1 MSYKWKWTKEGRMAQ
16 VRFVTGEDIARLA
29 ELDQKCW
36 AALSMPTTGVR
47 FDARM
52 LELMDADGDG
62 RIRTPEVI
70 AAIDFLKAKNV
81 NLDDLLTPSEA
92 DGKKLA
98 DVLARQADLAA
109 SAPSAAD
116 KQALAD
122 WEAKGKTPEVAVF
135 GEATAAGEAAL
146 AAVESVIDAFFAP
159 PEDMPLVTEA
169 PDVTLPLRDHLNPKH
184 LEAIM
189 AFADA
194 CVKPVLGDGVTSI
207 DRIGWK
213 KVKAAFAPYR
223 AWVAAKPV
231 MNAGK
236 LGDLVDEERVL
247 RYKLHLLEFLENFVS
262 MRRLYAADES
272 ATFQMGTLRID
283 GKEMSLCFHVASEA
297 AHSALSGKSNC
308 CVLYLKLTR
317 PSEKAERSVCAV
329 VTAGAVAQLY
339 VGRNGV
345 FFDRDGK
352 DWDAVVTKVVEN
364 QVSLAEAFWAP
375 WRKLGEGV
383 ASTVKKFLGDKQAAA
398 QKNVEAGTQ
407 NAQAGGAA
415 MASSVAAI
423 GIGVGMMGTAAAAI
437 AAAVKGMGALQ
448 IALSIVAIVLVVSL
462 PSVILTWFKL
472 RQRDLGAILN
482 AGGWAINRPMRFS
495 MKRARAFT
503 KCAGNPLIC
512 RMICTVVILA
522 ALAAGGIWYYLDR
535 AQKAEAEKAAAPAA
549 ESAPAEAAPVE
560 AAPAQ

>member
-1 MSYKWKWTKEGRMAQ
+1 MSYKWKLTKEGRMAQ

-36 AALSMPTTGVR
+36 AALSMPTSGVR

-122 WEAKGKTPEVAVF
+122 WEAKGQTPEVAVF

-423 GIGVGMMGTAAAAI
+423 GIGVGMMGTSVAAI

-512 RMICTVVILA
+512 RVICTVVILA

-535 AQKAEAEKAAAPAA
+535 AQKAEAEKAAA
-549 ESAPAEAAPVE
+549 EAAPVE

>member
-52 LELMDADGDG
+52 LELIDADGDG

-122 WEAKGKTPEVAVF
+122 WEAKGQTPEVAVF

-383 ASTVKKFLGDKQAAA
+383 ASTVKKFLGAKQSAA
-398 QKNVEAGTQ
+398 QATVDASAQST
-407 NAQAGGAA
+407 QAGGAA

-423 GIGVGMMGTAAAAI
+423 GIGIGMVTAAAASLM
-437 AAAVKGMGALQ
+437 AVVSGMNAKEVA
-448 IALSIVAIVLVVSL
+448 ISIVALVLVVSL
-462 PSVILTWFKL
+462 PSMILTWFKL
-472 RQRDLGAILN
+472 RKRDLGAILN
-482 AGGWAINRPMRFS
+482 AGGWAVNRPMYFS

-503 KCAGNPLIC
+503 KCAPNPMWLSTLLSIALVAG
-512 RMICTVVILA
+512 IIWGLA
-522 ALAAGGIWYYLDR
+522 AYQDYREKKACE
-535 AQKAEAEKAAAPAA
+535 AEAV
-549 ESAPAEAAPVE
+549 SVE
-560 AAPAQ
+560 AK

>member
-52 LELMDADGDG
+52 LELMDTDGDG

-70 AAIDFLKAKNV
+70 AAIDYLKAKNV
-81 NLDDLLTPSEA
+81 NLDDLLKPSEA

-122 WEAKGKTPEVAVF
+122 WEAKGQTPEVAVF

-169 PDVTLPLRDHLNPKH
+169 PDVTLPLRDHINPKH

-231 MNAGK
+231 MNASK

-383 ASTVKKFLGDKQAAA
+383 ASTVKKFLGAKQSAA
-398 QKNVEAGTQ
+398 QATVDAS
-407 NAQAGGAA
+407 AQSTEAGGAA

-423 GIGVGMMGTAAAAI
+423 GIGIGMVTAAAASLM
-437 AAAVKGMGALQ
+437 AVVSGMNAKEVA
-448 IALSIVAIVLVVSL
+448 ISIVALVLVVSL
-462 PSVILTWFKL
+462 PSMILTWFKL
-472 RQRDLGAILN
+472 RKRDLGAILN
-482 AGGWAINRPMRFS
+482 AGGWAVNRPMYFS
-495 MKRARAFT
+495 MKLARAFT
-503 KCAGNPLIC
+503 KCAPNPMWLSTLLSIALVAG
-512 RMICTVVILA
+512 IIWGLA
-522 ALAAGGIWYYLDR
+522 AYQDYREKKACE
-535 AQKAEAEKAAAPAA
+535 AEAV
-549 ESAPAEAAPVE
+549 SGEAK
-560 AAPAQ
+560 

>member
-36 AALSMPTTGVR
+36 AALSMPTSGVR
-47 FDARM
+47 FDTRM

-81 NLDDLLTPSEA
+81 NLDDLLKPSEA
-92 DGKKLA
+92 DEKKLA

-383 ASTVKKFLGDKQAAA
+383 ASTVKKFLGAKQSAA
-398 QKNVEAGTQ
+398 QATVDAS
-407 NAQAGGAA
+407 AQSTEAGGAA

-423 GIGVGMMGTAAAAI
+423 GIGIGMVTAAAASLM
-437 AAAVKGMGALQ
+437 AVVSGMNAKEVA
-448 IALSIVAIVLVVSL
+448 ISIVALVLVVSL
-462 PSVILTWFKL
+462 PSMILTWFKL
-472 RQRDLGAILN
+472 RKRDLGAILN
-482 AGGWAINRPMRFS
+482 AGGWAVNRPMYFS

-503 KCAGNPLIC
+503 KCAPNPMWLSTLLSIALVAG
-512 RMICTVVILA
+512 IIWGLA
-522 ALAAGGIWYYLDR
+522 AYQDYREKKACE
-535 AQKAEAEKAAAPAA
+535 AEAV
-549 ESAPAEAAPVE
+549 SVE
-560 AAPAQ
+560 AK

>member
-81 NLDDLLTPSEA
+81 NLDDLLKPSEA
-92 DGKKLA
+92 DRKKLA

-122 WEAKGKTPEVAVF
+122 WEAKGQTPEVAVF

-383 ASTVKKFLGDKQAAA
+383 ASTVKKFLGAKQSAA
-398 QKNVEAGTQ
+398 QATVDAS
-407 NAQAGGAA
+407 AQSTEAGGAA

-423 GIGVGMMGTAAAAI
+423 GIGIGMVTAAAASLM
-437 AAAVKGMGALQ
+437 AVVSGMNAKEVA
-448 IALSIVAIVLVVSL
+448 ISIVALVLVVSL
-462 PSVILTWFKL
+462 PSMILTWFKL
-472 RQRDLGAILN
+472 RKRDLGAILN
-482 AGGWAINRPMRFS
+482 AGGWAVNRPMYFS

-503 KCAGNPLIC
+503 KCAPNPMWLSTLLSIALVAG
-512 RMICTVVILA
+512 IIWGLA
-522 ALAAGGIWYYLDR
+522 AYQDYREKKACE
-535 AQKAEAEKAAAPAA
+535 AEAV
-549 ESAPAEAAPVE
+549 SVE
-560 AAPAQ
+560 AK

>member
-81 NLDDLLTPSEA
+81 NLDDLLKPSEA

-169 PDVTLPLRDHLNPKH
+169 PNVTLPLRDHLNPKH

-423 GIGVGMMGTAAAAI
+423 GIGVGMMGTAVAAI

-512 RMICTVVILA
+512 RVICTVVILA

>member
-1 MSYKWKWTKEGRMAQ
+1 MSYKWKWTKEGRMVQ

-70 AAIDFLKAKNV
+70 AAVDFLKAKNV
-81 NLDDLLTPSEA
+81 NLDDLLKPSEA
-92 DGKKLA
+92 DRKKLA

-383 ASTVKKFLGDKQAAA
+383 ASTVKKFLGAKQSAA
-398 QKNVEAGTQ
+398 QATVDAS
-407 NAQAGGAA
+407 AQSTEAGGAA

-423 GIGVGMMGTAAAAI
+423 GIGIGMVTAAAASLM
-437 AAAVKGMGALQ
+437 AVVSGMNAKEVA
-448 IALSIVAIVLVVSL
+448 ISIVALVLVVSL
-462 PSVILTWFKL
+462 PSMILTWFKL
-472 RQRDLGAILN
+472 RKRDLGAILN
-482 AGGWAINRPMRFS
+482 AGGWAVNRPMYFS

-503 KCAGNPLIC
+503 KCAPNPMWLSTLLSIALVAG
-512 RMICTVVILA
+512 IIWGLA
-522 ALAAGGIWYYLDR
+522 AYQDYREKKACE
-535 AQKAEAEKAAAPAA
+535 AEAV
-549 ESAPAEAAPVE
+549 SVE
-560 AAPAQ
+560 AK

>member
-52 LELMDADGDG
+52 LELMDTDGDG

-81 NLDDLLTPSEA
+81 NLDDLLKPSEA

-122 WEAKGKTPEVAVF
+122 WEAKGQTPEVAVF
-135 GEATAAGEAAL
+135 GEATAVGEAAL

-231 MNAGK
+231 MNASK

-383 ASTVKKFLGDKQAAA
+383 ASTVKKFLGAKQSAA
-398 QKNVEAGTQ
+398 QATVDASAQST
-407 NAQAGGAA
+407 QAGGAA

-423 GIGVGMMGTAAAAI
+423 GIGIGMVTAAAASLM
-437 AAAVKGMGALQ
+437 AVVSGMNAKEVA
-448 IALSIVAIVLVVSL
+448 ISIVALVLVVSL
-462 PSVILTWFKL
+462 PSMILTWFKL
-472 RQRDLGAILN
+472 RKRDLGAILN
-482 AGGWAINRPMRFS
+482 AGGSAVNRPMYFS

-503 KCAGNPLIC
+503 KCAPNPMWLSTLLSIALVAG
-512 RMICTVVILA
+512 IIWGLA
-522 ALAAGGIWYYLDR
+522 AYQDYREKKACE
-535 AQKAEAEKAAAPAA
+535 AEAV
-549 ESAPAEAAPVE
+549 SVE
-560 AAPAQ
+560 AK

>member
-70 AAIDFLKAKNV
+70 AAVDFLKAKNV

-92 DGKKLA
+92 DRKKLA

-423 GIGVGMMGTAAAAI
+423 GIGVGMMGTAVAAI

-512 RMICTVVILA
+512 RVICTVVILA

-535 AQKAEAEKAAAPAA
+535 AQKAEAEKAAAEA
-549 ESAPAEAAPVE
+549 APAEAAP
-560 AAPAQ
+560 AQ

>member
-122 WEAKGKTPEVAVF
+122 WEAKGQTPEVAVF

-423 GIGVGMMGTAAAAI
+423 GIGVGMMGTAVAAI

-512 RMICTVVILA
+512 RVICTVVILA

-535 AQKAEAEKAAAPAA
+535 AQKAEAEKAAA
-549 ESAPAEAAPVE
+549 EAAPVE

>member
-116 KQALAD
+116 KQARAD

-423 GIGVGMMGTAAAAI
+423 GIGVGMMGTAVAAI

-512 RMICTVVILA
+512 RVICTVVILA

-535 AQKAEAEKAAAPAA
+535 AQKAEAEKAAA
-549 ESAPAEAAPVE
+549 EAAPVE

>member
-52 LELMDADGDG
+52 LELMDTDGDG

-81 NLDDLLTPSEA
+81 NLDDLLKPSEA
-92 DGKKLA
+92 DEKKLA

-122 WEAKGKTPEVAVF
+122 WEAKGQTPEVAVF

-383 ASTVKKFLGDKQAAA
+383 ASTVKKFLGAKQSAA
-398 QKNVEAGTQ
+398 QATVDAS
-407 NAQAGGAA
+407 AQSTEAGGAA

-423 GIGVGMMGTAAAAI
+423 GIGIGMVTAAAASLM
-437 AAAVKGMGALQ
+437 AVVSGMNAKEVA
-448 IALSIVAIVLVVSL
+448 ISIVALVLVVSL
-462 PSVILTWFKL
+462 PSMILTWFKL
-472 RQRDLGAILN
+472 RKRDLGAILN
-482 AGGWAINRPMRFS
+482 AGGWAVNRPMYFS

-503 KCAGNPLIC
+503 KCAPNPMWLSTLLSIALVAG
-512 RMICTVVILA
+512 IIWGLA
-522 ALAAGGIWYYLDR
+522 AYQDYREKKACE
-535 AQKAEAEKAAAPAA
+535 AEAV
-549 ESAPAEAAPVE
+549 SVE
-560 AAPAQ
+560 AK

>member
-1 MSYKWKWTKEGRMAQ
+1 MSYKWKWTKEGCMAQ

-92 DGKKLA
+92 GGKKLA

-122 WEAKGKTPEVAVF
+122 WEAKGQTPEVAVF
-135 GEATAAGEAAL
+135 GEATAVGEAAL

-423 GIGVGMMGTAAAAI
+423 GIGVGMMGTAVAAI

-512 RMICTVVILA
+512 RVICTVVILA

>member
-81 NLDDLLTPSEA
+81 NLDDLLKPSEA
-92 DGKKLA
+92 DEKKLA

-122 WEAKGKTPEVAVF
+122 WEAKGQTPEVAVF

-423 GIGVGMMGTAAAAI
+423 GIGVGMMGTAVAAI

-512 RMICTVVILA
+512 RVICTVVILA

-535 AQKAEAEKAAAPAA
+535 AQKAEAEKAAA
-549 ESAPAEAAPVE
+549 EAAPVE

>member
-52 LELMDADGDG
+52 LELMDTDGDG

-81 NLDDLLTPSEA
+81 NLDDLLKPSEA
-92 DGKKLA
+92 DEKKLA

-122 WEAKGKTPEVAVF
+122 WEAKGQTPEVAVF

-423 GIGVGMMGTAAAAI
+423 GIGVGMMGTAVAAI

-512 RMICTVVILA
+512 RVICTVVILA

-535 AQKAEAEKAAAPAA
+535 AQKAEAEKAAAEA
-549 ESAPAEAAPVE
+549 APAEAAP
-560 AAPAQ
+560 AQ

>member
-70 AAIDFLKAKNV
+70 AAVDFLKAKNV
-81 NLDDLLTPSEA
+81 NLDDLLKPSEA
-92 DGKKLA
+92 DEKKLA

-122 WEAKGKTPEVAVF
+122 WEAKGQTPEVAVF

-231 MNAGK
+231 MNASK

-383 ASTVKKFLGDKQAAA
+383 ASTVKKFLDDKQAAA

-423 GIGVGMMGTAAAAI
+423 GIGVGMLGAAAASLM
-437 AAAVKGMGALQ
+437 AVLSSMTALQ
-448 IALSIVAIVLVVSL
+448 IAGSVLGLILVISL
-462 PSVILTWFKL
+462 PSVILTWFNL
-472 RQRDLGAILN
+472 RRRDLGAILN
-482 AGGWAINRPMRFS
+482 ACGWAVNREMRFS
-495 MKRARAFT
+495 MRLARTFT
-503 KCAGNPLIC
+503 KCAKGPSLWPIF
-512 RMICTVVILA
+512 IVV
-522 ALAAGGIWYYLDR
+522 ALLFGAIGGLSYWQSSR
-535 AQKAEAEKAAAPAA
+535 QAEAPAGQA
-549 ESAPAEAAPVE
+549 K
-560 AAPAQ
+560 

>member
-92 DGKKLA
+92 DRKKLA

-122 WEAKGKTPEVAVF
+122 WEAKGQTPEVAVF

-383 ASTVKKFLGDKQAAA
+383 ASTVKKFLGAKQSAA
-398 QKNVEAGTQ
+398 QATVDAS
-407 NAQAGGAA
+407 AQSTEAGGAA

-423 GIGVGMMGTAAAAI
+423 GIGIGMVTAAAASLM
-437 AAAVKGMGALQ
+437 AVVSGMNAKEVA
-448 IALSIVAIVLVVSL
+448 ISIVALVLVVSL
-462 PSVILTWFKL
+462 PSMILTWFKL
-472 RQRDLGAILN
+472 RKRDLGAILN
-482 AGGWAINRPMRFS
+482 AGGWAVNRPMYFS

-503 KCAGNPLIC
+503 KCAPNPMWLSTLLSIALVAG
-512 RMICTVVILA
+512 IIWGLA
-522 ALAAGGIWYYLDR
+522 AYQDYREKKACE
-535 AQKAEAEKAAAPAA
+535 AEAV
-549 ESAPAEAAPVE
+549 SVE
-560 AAPAQ
+560 AK

>member
-81 NLDDLLTPSEA
+81 NLDDLLKPSEA

-122 WEAKGKTPEVAVF
+122 WEAKGQTPEVAVF

-383 ASTVKKFLGDKQAAA
+383 ASTVKKFLGAKQSAA
-398 QKNVEAGTQ
+398 QATVDAS
-407 NAQAGGAA
+407 AQSTEAGGAA

-423 GIGVGMMGTAAAAI
+423 GIGIGMVTAAAASLM
-437 AAAVKGMGALQ
+437 AVVSGMNAKEVA
-448 IALSIVAIVLVVSL
+448 ISIVALVLVVSL
-462 PSVILTWFKL
+462 PSMILTWFKL
-472 RQRDLGAILN
+472 RKRDLGAILN
-482 AGGWAINRPMRFS
+482 AGGWAVNRPMYFS

-503 KCAGNPLIC
+503 KCAPNPMWLSTLLSIALVAG
-512 RMICTVVILA
+512 IIWGLA
-522 ALAAGGIWYYLDR
+522 AYQDYREKR
-535 AQKAEAEKAAAPAA
+535 ACEAEAV
-549 ESAPAEAAPVE
+549 SVE
-560 AAPAQ
+560 AK

>member
-81 NLDDLLTPSEA
+81 NLDDLLKPSEA

-423 GIGVGMMGTAAAAI
+423 GIGVGMMGTAVAAI

-512 RMICTVVILA
+512 RVICTVVILA

-535 AQKAEAEKAAAPAA
+535 AQKAEAEKAAA
-549 ESAPAEAAPVE
+549 EAAPVE

>member
-423 GIGVGMMGTAAAAI
+423 GIGVGMMGTAVAAI

-462 PSVILTWFKL
+462 PSVIMTWFKL

>member
-52 LELMDADGDG
+52 LELMDTDGDG

-92 DGKKLA
+92 DEKKLA

-122 WEAKGKTPEVAVF
+122 WEAKGQTPEVAVF
-135 GEATAAGEAAL
+135 GEATAVGEAAL

-247 RYKLHLLEFLENFVS
+247 RYKIHLLEFLENFVS

-383 ASTVKKFLGDKQAAA
+383 ASTVKKFLGAKQSAA
-398 QKNVEAGTQ
+398 QATVDAS
-407 NAQAGGAA
+407 AQSTEAGGAA

-423 GIGVGMMGTAAAAI
+423 GIGIGMVTAAAASLM
-437 AAAVKGMGALQ
+437 AVVSGMNAKEVA
-448 IALSIVAIVLVVSL
+448 ISIVALVLVVSL
-462 PSVILTWFKL
+462 PSMILTWFKL
-472 RQRDLGAILN
+472 RKRDLGAILN
-482 AGGWAINRPMRFS
+482 AGGWAVNRPMYFS

-503 KCAGNPLIC
+503 KCAPNPMWLSTLLSIALVAG
-512 RMICTVVILA
+512 IIWGLA
-522 ALAAGGIWYYLDR
+522 AYQDYREKKACE
-535 AQKAEAEKAAAPAA
+535 AEAV
-549 ESAPAEAAPVE
+549 SVE
-560 AAPAQ
+560 AK

>member
-81 NLDDLLTPSEA
+81 NLDDLLKPSEA

-169 PDVTLPLRDHLNPKH
+169 PDVTLPLRHHLNPKH
-184 LEAIM
+184 LDAIM

-423 GIGVGMMGTAAAAI
+423 GIGIGMVTAAAASLM
-437 AAAVKGMGALQ
+437 AVVSGMNAKEVA
-448 IALSIVAIVLVVSL
+448 ISIVALVLVVSL
-462 PSVILTWFKL
+462 PSMILTWFKL
-472 RQRDLGAILN
+472 RKRDLGAILN
-482 AGGWAINRPMRFS
+482 AGGWAVNRPMYFS

-503 KCAGNPLIC
+503 KCAPNPMWLSTLLSIALVAG
-512 RMICTVVILA
+512 IIWGLA
-522 ALAAGGIWYYLDR
+522 AYQDYREKKACE
-535 AQKAEAEKAAAPAA
+535 AEAV
-549 ESAPAEAAPVE
+549 SVE
-560 AAPAQ
+560 AK

>member
-36 AALSMPTTGVR
+36 AALSMPTSGVR

-52 LELMDADGDG
+52 LELMDTDGDG

-81 NLDDLLTPSEA
+81 NLDDLLKPSEA
-92 DGKKLA
+92 DEKKLA

-122 WEAKGKTPEVAVF
+122 WEAKGQTPEVAVF

-213 KVKAAFAPYR
+213 KVKVAFAPYR

-383 ASTVKKFLGDKQAAA
+383 ASTVKKFLGAKQSAA
-398 QKNVEAGTQ
+398 QATVDASAQST
-407 NAQAGGAA
+407 QAGGAA

-423 GIGVGMMGTAAAAI
+423 GIGIGMVTAAAASLM
-437 AAAVKGMGALQ
+437 AVVSGMNAKEVA
-448 IALSIVAIVLVVSL
+448 ISIVALVLVVSL
-462 PSVILTWFKL
+462 PSMILTWFKL
-472 RQRDLGAILN
+472 RKRDLGAILN
-482 AGGWAINRPMRFS
+482 AGGWAVNRPMYFS

-503 KCAGNPLIC
+503 KCAPNPMWLSTLLSIALVAG
-512 RMICTVVILA
+512 IIWGLA
-522 ALAAGGIWYYLDR
+522 AYQDYREKKACE
-535 AQKAEAEKAAAPAA
+535 AEAV
-549 ESAPAEAAPVE
+549 SVE
-560 AAPAQ
+560 AK

>member
-70 AAIDFLKAKNV
+70 AAVDFLKAKNV

-92 DGKKLA
+92 DRKKLA

-383 ASTVKKFLGDKQAAA
+383 ASTVKKFLGAKQSAA
-398 QKNVEAGTQ
+398 QATVDAS
-407 NAQAGGAA
+407 AQSTEAGGAA

-423 GIGVGMMGTAAAAI
+423 GIGIGMVTAAAASLM
-437 AAAVKGMGALQ
+437 AVVSGMNAKEVA
-448 IALSIVAIVLVVSL
+448 ISIVALVLVVSL
-462 PSVILTWFKL
+462 PSMILTWFKL
-472 RQRDLGAILN
+472 RKRDLGAILN
-482 AGGWAINRPMRFS
+482 AGGWAVNRPMYFS
-495 MKRARAFT
+495 MKRARAFMKFALNPMWLST
-503 KCAGNPLIC
+503 LLSIALVAGI
-512 RMICTVVILA
+512 IWGLA
-522 ALAAGGIWYYLDR
+522 AYQDYREKKACE
-535 AQKAEAEKAAAPAA
+535 AEAV
-549 ESAPAEAAPVE
+549 SVE
-560 AAPAQ
+560 AK

>member
-81 NLDDLLTPSEA
+81 NLDDLLKPSEA
-92 DGKKLA
+92 DEKKLA

-423 GIGVGMMGTAAAAI
+423 GIGVGMMGTAVAAI

-512 RMICTVVILA
+512 RVICTVVILA

>member
-70 AAIDFLKAKNV
+70 AAVDFLKAKNV

-383 ASTVKKFLGDKQAAA
+383 ASTVKKFLGAKQSAA
-398 QKNVEAGTQ
+398 QATVDAS
-407 NAQAGGAA
+407 AQSTEAGGAA

-423 GIGVGMMGTAAAAI
+423 GIGIGMVTAAAASLM
-437 AAAVKGMGALQ
+437 AVVSGMNAKEVA
-448 IALSIVAIVLVVSL
+448 ISIVALVLVVSL
-462 PSVILTWFKL
+462 PSMILTWFKL
-472 RQRDLGAILN
+472 RKRDLGAILN
-482 AGGWAINRPMRFS
+482 AGGWAVNRPMYFS

-503 KCAGNPLIC
+503 KCAPNPMWLSTLLSIALVAG
-512 RMICTVVILA
+512 IIWGLA
-522 ALAAGGIWYYLDR
+522 AYQDYREKKACE
-535 AQKAEAEKAAAPAA
+535 AEAV
-549 ESAPAEAAPVE
+549 SVE
-560 AAPAQ
+560 AK

>member
-36 AALSMPTTGVR
+36 AALSMPTAGVR

-70 AAIDFLKAKNV
+70 AAVDFLKAKNV

-116 KQALAD
+116 MQALAD

-423 GIGVGMMGTAAAAI
+423 GIGVGMMGTAVAAI

-512 RMICTVVILA
+512 RVICTVVILA

>member
-70 AAIDFLKAKNV
+70 AAVDFLKAKNV

-122 WEAKGKTPEVAVF
+122 WEAKGQTPEVAVF

-383 ASTVKKFLGDKQAAA
+383 ASTVKKFLGAKQSAA
-398 QKNVEAGTQ
+398 QATVDASAQST
-407 NAQAGGAA
+407 QAGGAA

-423 GIGVGMMGTAAAAI
+423 GIGIGMVTAAAASLM
-437 AAAVKGMGALQ
+437 AVVSGMNAKEVA
-448 IALSIVAIVLVVSL
+448 ISIVALVLVVSL
-462 PSVILTWFKL
+462 PSMILTWFKL
-472 RQRDLGAILN
+472 RKRDLGAILN
-482 AGGWAINRPMRFS
+482 AGGWAVNRPMYFS

-503 KCAGNPLIC
+503 KCAPNPMWLSTLLSIALVAG
-512 RMICTVVILA
+512 IIWGLA
-522 ALAAGGIWYYLDR
+522 AYQDYREKKACE
-535 AQKAEAEKAAAPAA
+535 AEAV
-549 ESAPAEAAPVE
+549 SVE
-560 AAPAQ
+560 AK

>member
-81 NLDDLLTPSEA
+81 NLDDLLKPSEA
-92 DGKKLA
+92 DEKKLA

-122 WEAKGKTPEVAVF
+122 WEAKGQTPEVAVF

-308 CVLYLKLTR
+308 CVLYLKLTS

-383 ASTVKKFLGDKQAAA
+383 ASTVKKFLGAKQSAA
-398 QKNVEAGTQ
+398 QATVDAS
-407 NAQAGGAA
+407 AQSTEAGGAA

-423 GIGVGMMGTAAAAI
+423 GIGVGMMGTAVAAI

-512 RMICTVVILA
+512 RVICTVVILA

-535 AQKAEAEKAAAPAA
+535 AQKAEAEKAAAEA
-549 ESAPAEAAPVE
+549 APAEAAP
-560 AAPAQ
+560 AQ